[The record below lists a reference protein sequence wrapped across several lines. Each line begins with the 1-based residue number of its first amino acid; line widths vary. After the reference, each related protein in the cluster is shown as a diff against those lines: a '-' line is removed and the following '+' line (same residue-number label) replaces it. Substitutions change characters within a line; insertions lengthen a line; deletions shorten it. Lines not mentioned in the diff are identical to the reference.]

1 MGKNR
6 REKREEE
13 REGFASKRTAQYRSR
28 NLKALGILSIIG
40 VIVSFACYEFVT
52 STNNIPGAPLNAGKL
67 GDEHIHASLLVK
79 IFGDKFDFTTP
90 NYQVK
95 TSWIHFENQDGDTIH
110 RHSTGVELEFLFNS
124 MKIAMDDECF
134 VFPDGRQFCTN
145 NDYTLQFYI
154 NQQKVDDLRM
164 YVIQEDDRILITYG
178 NEDQETIDKQLAEL
192 NAQAIN
198 RLLAK

>member
-13 REGFASKRTAQYRSR
+13 REGFAAKRTAQYRTR
-28 NLKALGILSIIG
+28 NLKALGILSMIG
-40 VIVSFACYEFVT
+40 VIVAFACFEFVT
-52 STNNIPGAPLNAGKL
+52 STNNVPGAPENAGKL
-67 GDEHIHASLLVK
+67 GAEHIHASMLVK
-79 IFGDKFDFTTP
+79 IFGDKFDFSTP

-95 TSWIHFENQDGDTIH
+95 TPWIHFENQDGDTIH

-124 MKIAMDDECF
+124 MNIAVDDNCF

-145 NDYTLQFYI
+145 EDYSLKFYV
-154 NQQKVDDLRM
+154 NEQLVKDLRQ
-164 YVIQEDDRILITYG
+164 YIIQEDDRILITYG
-178 NEDQETIDKQLAEL
+178 NEDQLAIDSQLAEL

-198 RLLAK
+198 RL

>member
-13 REGFASKRTAQYRSR
+13 REGFASKRSSQYRMR
-28 NLKALGILSIIG
+28 NLKALGILSMIG
-40 VIVSFACYEFVT
+40 VIVAFACYEFVT
-52 STNNIPGAPLNAGKL
+52 STNNVPGAPENAGKL
-67 GDEHIHASLLVK
+67 GDEHIHASLLVS
-79 IFGDKFDFTTP
+79 IFGDKFDFSTP

-95 TSWIHFENQDGDTIH
+95 TPWIHFENQDGDTIH

-124 MKIAMDDECF
+124 MSIGLDENCF

-145 NDYTLQFYI
+145 EDYSLKFYI
-154 NQQKVDDLRM
+154 NQQLVEDIRK

-178 NEDQETIDKQLAEL
+178 NEDQLAIDKQLAEL

-198 RLLAK
+198 RL

>member
-13 REGFASKRTAQYRSR
+13 REGFASKRTSQYRSR
-28 NLKALGILSIIG
+28 NLKALGILSMIG
-40 VIVSFACYEFVT
+40 VIVAFACYEFVT
-52 STNNIPGAPLNAGKL
+52 STNNVPGAPENAGKL
-67 GDEHIHASLLVK
+67 GDEHIHTSLLVS
-79 IFGDKFDFTTP
+79 IFGDKFDFSTP

-95 TSWIHFENQDGDTIH
+95 TPWIHFENQDGDTIH

-124 MKIAMDDECF
+124 MSIGLDENCF

-145 NDYTLQFYI
+145 EDYSLKFYI
-154 NQQKVDDLRM
+154 NQQLVEDIRK

-178 NEDQETIDKQLAEL
+178 NEDQLAIDKQLAEL
-192 NAQAIN
+192 KAQAIN
-198 RLLAK
+198 RL

>member
-13 REGFASKRTAQYRSR
+13 REGFASKRSSQYRMR
-28 NLKALGILSIIG
+28 NLKALGILSMIG

-52 STNNIPGAPLNAGKL
+52 STNNIPGAPENAGKL
-67 GDEHIHASLLVK
+67 GAEHIHASILVS
-79 IFGDKFDFTTP
+79 IFGDKFDFSTP

-95 TSWIHFENQDGDTIH
+95 TPWIHFENQDGDTIH

-124 MKIAMDDECF
+124 MSIATDENCF

-145 NDYTLQFYI
+145 EDYSLKFFI
-154 NQQKVDDLRM
+154 NQQLV
-164 YVIQEDDRILITYG
+164 EDIRKYIVQDEDRILITYG
-178 NEDQETIDKQLAEL
+178 NEDQLAIDKQLAEL

-198 RLLAK
+198 RL

>member
-13 REGFASKRTAQYRSR
+13 REGFASKRTSQYRSR
-28 NLKALGILSIIG
+28 NLKAIGILSIIG

-67 GDEHIHASLLVK
+67 GDEHIHASMLVK

-95 TSWIHFENQDGDTIH
+95 TPWIHFENQDGDTIH
-110 RHSTGVELEFLFNS
+110 RHSTGVELEFMFTS
-124 MKIAMDDECF
+124 MKIAMDENCF

-145 NDYTLQFYI
+145 DDYTLKFYV
-154 NQQKVDDLRM
+154 NQQKVEDIRT

-178 NEDQETIDKQLAEL
+178 DEDEETIDEQLTEL

-198 RLLAK
+198 RL

>member
-13 REGFASKRTAQYRSR
+13 REGFASKRSSQYRMR
-28 NLKALGILSIIG
+28 NLKALGILSMIG

-52 STNNIPGAPLNAGKL
+52 STNNVPGAPENAGKL
-67 GDEHIHASLLVK
+67 GAEHVHASILVN
-79 IFGDKFDFTTP
+79 IFGDKFDFSTP

-95 TSWIHFENQDGDTIH
+95 TPWIHFENQDGDTIH

-124 MKIAMDDECF
+124 MKIATDENCF

-145 NDYTLQFYI
+145 EDYSLKFYI
-154 NQQKVDDLRM
+154 NQQLVEDIRKYIV
-164 YVIQEDDRILITYG
+164 QEDDRILITYG
-178 NEDQETIDKQLAEL
+178 NEDQLAIDNQLAEL

-198 RLLAK
+198 RL

>member
-13 REGFASKRTAQYRSR
+13 REGFASKRTSQYRMR
-28 NLKALGILSIIG
+28 NLKALGILSMIG

-52 STNNIPGAPLNAGKL
+52 STNNVPGAPENAGKL
-67 GDEHIHASLLVK
+67 GAEHIHASMLVN
-79 IFGDKFDFTTP
+79 IFGDKFDFSTP

-95 TSWIHFENQDGDTIH
+95 TPWIHFENQDGDTIH

-124 MKIAMDDECF
+124 MNIATDENCF
-134 VFPDGRQFCTN
+134 VFPGGRQFCTN
-145 NDYTLQFYI
+145 EDYSLKFYI
-154 NQQKVDDLRM
+154 NQQLVEDIRKYIV
-164 YVIQEDDRILITYG
+164 QEDDRILITYG
-178 NEDQETIDKQLAEL
+178 NEDQLAIDKQLAEL

-198 RLLAK
+198 RL

>member
-28 NLKALGILSIIG
+28 NLKALGILSAIG

-52 STNNIPGAPLNAGKL
+52 STNNIPGAPENAGKL
-67 GDEHIHASLLVK
+67 GDEHIHASMLVK
-79 IFGDKFDFTTP
+79 IFGDKFDFSSP

-95 TSWIHFENQDGDTIH
+95 TSWIHFENQDGDTVH
-110 RHSTGVELEFLFNS
+110 RHSTGVDLEFLFNS
-124 MKIAMDDECF
+124 MKIALDDECF

-145 NDYTLQFYI
+145 DDYTLKFYV
-154 NQQKVDDLRM
+154 NQQKVDDIRT
-164 YVIQEDDRILITYG
+164 YIIQEEDRILISYG
-178 NEDQETIDKQLAEL
+178 NEEQETIDKQLAEL
-192 NAQAIN
+192 NAQTIN
-198 RLLAK
+198 RL

>member
-13 REGFASKRTAQYRSR
+13 REGFAAKRTAQYRTR
-28 NLKALGILSIIG
+28 NLKALGILSAIG
-40 VIVSFACYEFVT
+40 VIVAFACFEFVT
-52 STNNIPGAPLNAGKL
+52 STNNVPGAPENAGKL
-67 GDEHIHASLLVK
+67 GDEHIHASLLVS
-79 IFGDKFDFTTP
+79 IFGDKFDFSTP

-95 TSWIHFENQDGDTIH
+95 TPWIHFENQDGDTIH

-124 MKIAMDDECF
+124 MSVGVDENCF

-145 NDYTLQFYI
+145 EDYSLKFYI
-154 NQQKVDDLRM
+154 NQQLVEDIRK

-178 NEDQETIDKQLAEL
+178 NEDQLAIDKQLAEL

-198 RLLAK
+198 RL

>member
-13 REGFASKRTAQYRSR
+13 REGFASKRSAQYRTR
-28 NLKALGILSIIG
+28 NLKALGILSMIG

-67 GDEHIHASLLVK
+67 GDEHIHASILVN
-79 IFGDKFDFTTP
+79 IFGDKFDFATP

-95 TSWIHFENQDGDTIH
+95 TGWIHFENQDGDTIH

-124 MKIAMDDECF
+124 MSIVIDDKCF

-145 NDYTLQFYI
+145 DDYSLKFYV
-154 NQQKVDDLRM
+154 NQQKVEDLRT
-164 YVIQEDDRILITYG
+164 YVVQDSDRILISYG
-178 NEDQETIDKQLAEL
+178 NEDQEAIDKQLAEL
-192 NAQAIN
+192 NAQTIK
-198 RLLAK
+198 RL

>member
-13 REGFASKRTAQYRSR
+13 REGFASKRTSQYRSR
-28 NLKALGILSIIG
+28 NLKAIGILSIIG

-67 GDEHIHASLLVK
+67 GDEHIHASMLVK

-95 TSWIHFENQDGDTIH
+95 TPWIHFENQDGDTIH
-110 RHSTGVELEFLFNS
+110 RHSTGVELEFMFTS
-124 MKIAMDDECF
+124 MKIAMDENCF

-145 NDYTLQFYI
+145 DDYTLKFYV
-154 NQQKVDDLRM
+154 NQQKVEDIRT

-178 NEDQETIDKQLAEL
+178 DEDEETIDKQLTEL

-198 RLLAK
+198 RL